1 MICVND
7 NHVNRAKFEVTCS
20 KMIPSKPKQT
30 EPDIAARQPKQAV
43 HHLMACIHDKLPS
56 TNRFHIWAQLQ

>member
-30 EPDIAARQPKQAV
+30 EPDIAARQPKQAAY
-43 HHLMACIHDKLPS
+43 HLMVWTHANLLS
-56 TNRFHIWAQLQ
+56 TNGLHTWA